1 MGITQ
6 GLNVYCY
13 SGNDPIG
20 RCDPMGL
27 WGWPSWKTVAKVA
40 AVVAVGIAVTAAV
53 VVAAPF
59 VIGAAAAAS
68 VVGAAAVTI
77 TAGAAGMAAA
87 FGLNEALN
95 QEVFCAKCI
104 LMAAGKGFIIG
115 GLTAAAF
122 LALPATA
129 GVAAFAA
136 MGAATG
142 LGGYALDH
150 AMTPGHKWDWNEA
163 LWATG
168 IGAVTAGAGR
178 RIFGPKP
185 AAPPRQQPAPKPVT
199 PKPAPKTVPKP
210 AAPKPKPKPAKT
222 GGAKKPA
229 PKTTPKLPK
238 PKKPAVIPSRTKP
251 TGKPTGP
258 RATQKKPRK
267 PGEPRNPGQ
276 ITRGHEL
283 EDASADI
290 LAKAGYKVE
299 QNPVLTAEQR
309 AAQGIKPGKDP
320 DYLIE
325 GNVFDGYSP
334 SSNKLDSVIKGTKKK
349 IDDQQTQ
356 RVVLNLADSPDVRIT
371 DIQQAARNGEI
382 PGLKEL
388 IIIDK
393 YGVIHR
399 TYP

>member
-1 MGITQ
+1 VARVTDRSGAVVWQAGQSAFGGAAPLLQQIMQPLRFAGQYHDAETGLHYNRYRYYDPALGRYITRDPMGITQ

-20 RCDPMGL
+20 RSDPMGL

-122 LALPATA
+122 LALPASA

-150 AMTPGHKWDWNEA
+150 AMTPDHKRDWNEA
-163 LWATG
+163 LLATG
-168 IGAVTAGAGR
+168 IGAMTAGAGR
-178 RIFGPKP
+178 AILGPKS
-185 AAPPRQQPAPKPVT
+185 ALPPRQQSPFTERYLEGSGGRWGLPSTRRQNYELGQQAESRGGTVTHGGGIAGEEYIPGVGPGTKGSTYPDITVRNADGTTTRIQTVDMETNPAGQRVPTQRDLNNAQSIRDAFPDDELIL
-199 PKPAPKTVPKP
+199 VPK
-210 AAPKPKPKPAKT
+210 
-222 GGAKKPA
+222 
-229 PKTTPKLPK
+229 
-238 PKKPAVIPSRTKP
+238 
-251 TGKPTGP
+251 
-258 RATQKKPRK
+258 
-267 PGEPRNPGQ
+267 E
-276 ITRGHEL
+276 
-283 EDASADI
+283 
-290 LAKAGYKVE
+290 
-299 QNPVLTAEQR
+299 
-309 AAQGIKPGKDP
+309 
-320 DYLIE
+320 
-325 GNVFDGYSP
+325 
-334 SSNKLDSVIKGTKKK
+334 
-349 IDDQQTQ
+349 
-356 RVVLNLADSPDVRIT
+356 
-371 DIQQAARNGEI
+371 
-382 PGLKEL
+382 
-388 IIIDK
+388 
-393 YGVIHR
+393 
-399 TYP
+399 